1 MTDLIGTRLNQYEL
15 AEIIR
20 RGGMSTVYK
29 AYQDSLDRFVAVK
42 VLFTNRDPQFAARFK
57 REARAIAALQHH
69 NILPVYDYG
78 EQEGLLF
85 LVLQYIEGGT
95 TLGDMLGKPMA
106 ASTAL
111 RLTSHVLD
119 ALDYAHKRGVIHRDI
134 KPANVLMPSPNWPM
148 LADFGIAKLMNDN
161 QQRLTLANQIIGT
174 AAYMAP
180 EQATGRPID
189 ARTDLYAA
197 GVVLYELVTGRVPF
211 DSDTPMAVLTK
222 HVYEVPPPARTLNP
236 DLPLAVEQV
245 LQKALQKDP
254 SARYQTAAEMAA
266 ELGRIAIDLD
276 HDKNRSQ
283 ITGLYE
289 VGVQAFEQ
297 GQWEQAVERL
307 GKLVELDPG
316 YEDANELLDA
326 AREAQERARTE
337 ARQQIEMV
345 RLRRQSGI
353 QQQIR
358 SATESS
364 MVSPKA
370 DAATGSPVTDATTLS
385 PATPAPKI
393 TAPATGSPVTDATTL
408 SPATPAPKITAPAT
422 VKLPAL
428 DESTPLPT
436 APPVATRPQEVAAR
450 SAAEAP
456 AAASTHPLADVADTH
471 SAAPAVPPA
480 TSGRRL
486 PIAWIVAAAVALVL
500 LLALFFILRGGGQ
513 PNTSG
518 TATTAAQNTPAS
530 APTAGG
536 AGVGQAA
543 TEAPATVAPV
553 TAEAAGPP
561 PRPAGKQVYTDDFA
575 DPKKSGMENLVK
587 ATDFQRGIH
596 PPGVYHIL
604 VLQPNETH
612 VELFARQAYQN
623 FSAQIDLNDNS
634 DDLAGSV
641 SQGMVFRARDHQ
653 HYYALLIDPRAGKY
667 SLRRQNGDKL
677 EELIPWTESPLIKL
691 QKDVN
696 KLRVDATDA
705 AFTFYLNDAKLAGF
719 DDKTFAGGMIGFIV
733 ANGDADK
740 PHMHFDNLEI
750 WSSDAPSQ
758 ASSLEPVRKNPKG
771 DLVLIPGGEFILG
784 SNSNTTHDEP
794 PQMFQLPD
802 FYIDRTEVTNALY
815 RACIAADT
823 CTPLLSN
830 DSLSHP
836 DYANQPK
843 FDSFPVINV
852 SWQQAST
859 FCGWAGKRLPTEAEW
874 EKAAS
879 WNNATRQKFDWP
891 WGNTFDVKLLNSDE
905 SQSGDTT
912 AVGTFPPELNGTVD
926 MAGNVSEWTSSLFRA
941 YPYDE
946 ADGRE
951 DPKTPGPRTY
961 RGGSWAQTQGKAL
974 AIWRQPAPPESAF
987 KELGFRCAATP

>member
-1 MTDLIGTRLNQYEL
+1 MTDLIGTRLSQYEL
-15 AEIIR
+15 TEIVR
-20 RGGMSTVYK
+20 RGGMATVYK

-78 EQEGLLF
+78 EQEGLIF
-85 LVLQYIEGGT
+85 LVMQYVENGNS
-95 TLGDMLGKPMA
+95 LGDMLGKPMA
-106 ASTAL
+106 STTAL

-254 SARYQTAAEMAA
+254 GARYQTAAEMAA
-266 ELGRIAIDLD
+266 ELSRIAIELD

-297 GQWEQAVERL
+297 GQWEQAVDRL
-307 GKLVELDPG
+307 GKLVALDPG
-316 YEDANELLDA
+316 YEDASELLDA
-326 AREAQERARTE
+326 AREAQDRARTE
-337 ARQQIEMV
+337 ARQQIDLV
-345 RLRRQSGI
+345 RQRRQSGI

-358 SATESS
+358 PATESS
-364 MVSPKA
+364 MASPVA
-370 DAATGSPVTDATTLS
+370 DAATGSPVTDATT
-385 PATPAPKI
+385 I
-393 TAPATGSPVTDATTL
+393 SPVTP
-408 SPATPAPKITAPAT
+408 SPRMPAPAT
-422 VKLPAL
+422 VKLPSL
-428 DESTPLPT
+428 DAPTPLPT
-436 APPVATRPQEVAAR
+436 APPLATRMMEVAVH
-450 SAAEAP
+450 STVEAP
-456 AAASTHPLADVADTH
+456 AAATTRPLVDVAATNT
-471 SAAPAVPPA
+471 AAPVAPPA

-486 PIAWIVAAAVALVL
+486 PIAWIAAAAVALVL
-500 LLALFFILRGGGQ
+500 LLALFFILRGSGQ
-513 PNTSG
+513 ATTSG
-518 TATTAAQNTPAS
+518 TATTVAQNTPAS

-543 TEAPATVAPV
+543 TEAPATDAPATTV
-553 TAEAAGPP
+553 PPATADAAGPP
-561 PRPAGKQVYTDDFA
+561 PPAPAGTLVYTDSFS
-575 DPKKSGMENLVK
+575 DPAKSGMENLVK
-587 ATDFQRGIH
+587 APDFQRGIH

-604 VLQPNETH
+604 VLLPNETH

-623 FSAQIDLNDNS
+623 FSAQVELNDNS
-634 DDLAGSV
+634 DDPAGAV
-641 SQGMVFRARDHQ
+641 SQGMVFRARDQQ

-667 SLRRQNGDKL
+667 SLRRQDGDKL
-677 EELIPWTESPLIKL
+677 EELIPWTDSPLIKL
-691 QKDVN
+691 QKEVN
-696 KLRVDATDA
+696 KLRVDAVDT
-705 AFTFYLNDAKLAGF
+705 AFTFYLNDAKLASF
-719 DDKTFAGGMIGFIV
+719 DDKIYERGMIGFVV
-733 ANGDADK
+733 ANVDADK
-740 PHMHFDNLEI
+740 PHMHFDNLAI
-750 WSSDAPSQ
+750 WSSGAPPQ
-758 ASSLEPVRKNPKG
+758 ASSLKPVRKDPKG
-771 DLVLIPGGEFILG
+771 DQVLIRGGEFILG
-784 SNSNTTHDEP
+784 SNSNSNHNEP
-794 PQMFQLPD
+794 PQMLQLPD
-802 FYIDRTEVTNALY
+802 FYIDRAEVTNALY
-815 RACIAADT
+815 RACIAADI
-823 CTPLLSN
+823 CTLLQSPA
-830 DSLSHP
+830 SSSHP

-843 FDSFPVINV
+843 YDTFPVVFV
-852 SWQQAST
+852 SWQQANT

-879 WNNATRQKFDWP
+879 WNSATNTKSEWP
-891 WGNTFDVKLLNSDE
+891 WGNTFDLKLLNSEE
-905 SQSGDTT
+905 SKIEDTT
-912 AVGTFPPELNGTVD
+912 AVGMFPPELNGTVD
-926 MAGNVSEWTSSLFRA
+926 MAGNVSEWTNSVFRA
-941 YPYDE
+941 YPYNE

-961 RGGSWAQTQGKAL
+961 RGGSWAQTEGKAL

-987 KELGFRCAATP
+987 NELGFRCAATP

>member
-15 AEIIR
+15 TEIIR

-106 ASTAL
+106 SPTAL

-236 DLPLAVEQV
+236 DLPVAVEQV

-254 SARYQTAAEMAA
+254 NARYQTAAEMAA
-266 ELGRIAIDLD
+266 ELSRIAVDLVP
-276 HDKNRSQ
+276 DKNRSQ

-297 GQWEQAVERL
+297 GQWEQAVDRL
-307 GKLVELDPG
+307 GKLVALDPG
-316 YEDANELLDA
+316 YEDAHELLDA
-326 AREAQERARTE
+326 AREAQERAKTE

-345 RLRRQSGI
+345 RQRRQSGI

-358 SATESS
+358 PATDSS
-364 MVSPKA
+364 IQSPA
-370 DAATGSPVTDATTLS
+370 LDATAGAPVTDATTISPTTPPRSSTPATGTPVTNATTIS
-385 PATPAPKI
+385 PATPAPRL
-393 TAPATGSPVTDATTL
+393 P
-408 SPATPAPKITAPAT
+408 APAT
-422 VKLPAL
+422 VKLPSL
-428 DESTPLPT
+428 DQPTPLPT
-436 APPVATRPQEVAAR
+436 APPTNRLLDADSPATAALPVAAAAATPATRPLVEVA
-450 SAAEAP
+450 SAELPATPASP
-456 AAASTHPLADVADTH
+456 AA
-471 SAAPAVPPA
+471 
-480 TSGRRL
+480 SGRRL
-486 PIAWIVAAAVALVL
+486 PIAWIVAAAVALVV
-500 LLALFFILRGGGQ
+500 LLALFFILRGGLAG
-513 PNTSG
+513 PGG
-518 TATTAAQNTPAS
+518 TATAVARSTPAG
-530 APTAGG
+530 APTAG
-536 AGVGQAA
+536 AGVGEAA
-543 TEAPATVAPV
+543 TDAPTTEAPP
-553 TAEAAGPP
+553 E
-561 PRPAGKQVYTDDFA
+561 PAGTQVYSDDLA
-575 DPKKSGMENLVK
+575 DPKKSGLEKLVK

-596 PPGVYHIL
+596 PPGVYHML
-604 VLQPNETH
+604 VLLANETR

-623 FSAQIDLNDNS
+623 FSVKIDLNDNS
-634 DDLAGSV
+634 DDLAGAV
-641 SQGMVFRARDHQ
+641 SQGIVFRARDRQ

-667 SLRRQNGDKL
+667 SLRRQDGDTLK
-677 EELIPWTESPLIKL
+677 ELIPWTESPLIKL

-696 KLRVDATDA
+696 TLRVDATDA
-705 AFTFYLNDAKLAGF
+705 AFTFYLNNAKLADFNDTTYERGMTGF
-719 DDKTFAGGMIGFIV
+719 VV

-740 PHMHFDNLEI
+740 PHMHFDNLAI
-750 WSSDAPSQ
+750 WSSDAPPQ
-758 ASSLEPVRKNPKG
+758 ASSLEPIRKSDKG
-771 DLVLIPGGEFILG
+771 DQVLIAGGEFILG
-784 SNSNTTHDEP
+784 SNINRDEP
-794 PQMFQLPD
+794 PQMLALPD
-802 FYIDRTEVTNALY
+802 FYIDRAEVTNALY
-815 RACIAADT
+815 RACVAADG
-823 CTPLLSN
+823 CTPLLSPA
-830 DSLSHP
+830 SRSHP
-836 DYANQPK
+836 DYANQPEY
-843 FDSFPVINV
+843 DAYPVVNV
-852 SWQQAST
+852 SWQQASA
-859 FCGWAGKRLPTEAEW
+859 FCEWAGKRLPTEAEW

-879 WNNATRQKFDWP
+879 WDNATHAKSDWP
-891 WGNTFDVKLLNSDE
+891 WGNTFDAKLLNSDE

-912 AVGTFPPELNGTVD
+912 AVGKFPPEMNGTVD
-926 MAGNVSEWTSSLFRA
+926 MAGNVSEWTSSVFRP
-941 YPYDE
+941 YPYNE

-951 DPKTPGPRTY
+951 DPKTPGQRAY

-987 KELGFRCAATP
+987 NELGFRCAATP

>member
-15 AEIIR
+15 TEIVR
-20 RGGMSTVYK
+20 RGGMATVYK

-42 VLFTNRDPQFAARFK
+42 VLFTNRDPQFTARFK

-78 EQEGLLF
+78 EQEGLIF
-85 LVLQYIEGGT
+85 LVMQYVENGNS
-95 TLGDMLGKPMA
+95 LGDMLGKPMA
-106 ASTAL
+106 SITAL

-222 HVYEVPPPARTLNP
+222 HVYEAPPPARTLNP
-236 DLPLAVEQV
+236 DLSLAVEQV

-266 ELGRIAIDLD
+266 ELSRIAIDLD

-297 GQWEQAVERL
+297 GQWEQAVDRL
-307 GKLVELDPG
+307 GKLVALDPG
-316 YEDANELLDA
+316 YEDASELLDA

-345 RLRRQSGI
+345 RQRRQSGI

-358 SATESS
+358 PATESS
-364 MVSPKA
+364 MASPAA
-370 DAATGSPVTDATTLS
+370 DAVAGSPATDATRIA
-385 PATPAPKI
+385 PATPA
-393 TAPATGSPVTDATTL
+393 L
-408 SPATPAPKITAPAT
+408 RTPAPAT
-422 VKLPAL
+422 VKLPSL
-428 DESTPLPT
+428 DEPPLPT
-436 APPVATRPQEVAAR
+436 APPLATRPLEESAR

-456 AAASTHPLADVADTH
+456 AAASTRPLVDVAATNI
-471 SAAPAVPPA
+471 AAPVVPPA
-480 TSGRRL
+480 TSRRRL

-518 TATTAAQNTPAS
+518 TPTTAAQNTPAG

-536 AGVGQAA
+536 AGVSQAA
-543 TEAPATVAPV
+543 TEAPATAAPA
-553 TAEAAGPP
+553 TEAP

-596 PPGVYHIL
+596 SPGVYHML
-604 VLQPNETH
+604 VLLPNETR

-623 FSAQIDLNDNS
+623 FSAQVDLNDNS
-634 DDLAGSV
+634 DDLNGSV
-641 SQGMVFRARDHQ
+641 SQGLVFRARDRQ
-653 HYYALLIDPRAGKY
+653 HYYALMIDPRAGKY
-667 SLRRQNGDKL
+667 RLRRQDGDKL
-677 EELIPWTESPLIKL
+677 EELIPWTESSLIKL

-696 KLRVDATDA
+696 KLRVDAADA
-705 AFTFYLNDAKLAGF
+705 TFTVYLNDAKLAVF
-719 DDKTFAGGMIGFIV
+719 DDKIYDQGMIGFV
-733 ANGDADK
+733 VDNVDADK
-740 PHMHFDNLEI
+740 PHMHFDNLAI
-750 WSSDAPSQ
+750 WSSDAPPQ
-758 ASSLEPVRKNPKG
+758 ASSLKPVLKDPKG
-771 DLVLIPGGEFILG
+771 DMVLISGGEFILG
-784 SNSNTTHDEP
+784 SNVNRDEP

-802 FYIDRTEVTNALY
+802 FYIDRAEVTNALY
-815 RACIAADT
+815 RACIAADI
-823 CTPLLSN
+823 CTPLQSP
-830 DSLSHP
+830 DSRSHP

-843 FDSFPVINV
+843 YDAFPVVFV
-852 SWQQAST
+852 SWQQANT

-879 WNNATRQKFDWP
+879 WNNATRAKSAWP
-891 WGNTFDVKLLNSDE
+891 WGDAFDVKLLNSEE
-905 SQSGDTT
+905 SKIEDTT

-926 MAGNVSEWTSSLFRA
+926 MAGNVSEWTNSLFRA
-941 YPYDE
+941 YPYNE

-951 DPKTPGPRTY
+951 DPKTPGPRAY

-987 KELGFRCAATP
+987 NELGFRCAATP